1 MLVLYCST
9 TWFTFYSSVPLS
21 IEPAVFS
28 VKTTPQTRNPK
39 VKEIPFPP
47 MSLTLQVTLYFHF
60 DAWMWFSYSLCFSLW
75 QCVFPSLPS
84 VFECLTDCLT
94 CFCLTVSFSFFF
106 SPTLTL
112 TNCLIEQM
120 CSWWF
125 AQGMFVSCSML
136 CAWLLY
142 KFKMTALHQSS
153 HVWSDL
159 LCVCHWMKIIYY

>member
-1 MLVLYCST
+1 MIALTGQMLVLYCST

-60 DAWMWFSYSLCFSLW
+60 DAWMWFSYSLCFSPW

-94 CFCLTVSFSFFF
+94 CFCLTVSFSFFL
-106 SPTLTL
+106 SNSHTHKLSHR
-112 TNCLIEQM
+112 TNVLMMTCSRHVCILLYALCLII
-120 CSWWF
+120 
-125 AQGMFVSCSML
+125 V
-136 CAWLLY
+136 Y
-142 KFKMTALHQSS
+142 
-153 HVWSDL
+153 V
-159 LCVCHWMKIIYY
+159 